1 MSERRRSL
9 FVLLIVLGLIAGS
22 LYVISKK
29 DTKLGLD
36 LQGGVQLIYEGQ
48 PTAQQPT
55 VTQEALQRSLEIMRE
70 RVDAFGVAE
79 PELLQTGDTQIEV
92 NLPGV
97 EDAER
102 AAQQV
107 GSTAQLFFYDWEAN
121 ILDENCQT
129 DPDENANNRQAITG
143 FYNAVKQASECDP
156 QADGNNNAAD
166 APRFYAFNK
175 ETKQAYNNG
184 APSDSREAALEDLSD
199 EERANAEVLE
209 VPEGILVV
217 RDQKTSPDAPEP
229 DRYWVVQD
237 NPALAGTDIRNPEQ
251 NFDPQ
256 RQPNVQFEFTD
267 DGGEALQQDHGGDR
281 AARRRQRA
289 ADRRRPQRLPALR
302 DRARRRA
309 GLGALHQLR
318 REPGRDRRRT
328 SAEISGSFTI
338 PEAQDLARILE
349 IGALPIRLE
358 LVSRSQV
365 SASLGAQALDQG
377 LVAGLAGFAI
387 VALFLISFYRVLG
400 VIAVAAM
407 AIYGLYF
414 YALVLLIPI
423 VLTLP
428 GIAGLILTLGVAAD
442 ANIVIFERVKEEMR
456 GGRSVGQAISA
467 GYKKGLTAILDANI
481 VTVLVAFILFVLATA
496 GVRGF
501 ALTLGIGVMLSL
513 FTAVLATQ
521 AMLYALRGTALLRS
535 RAALGARDSKPL
547 RFDFMGKSRWFFAV
561 SGGILL
567 VCAMAIAISGLNFGI
582 DFEGGTRITA
592 PLEEA
597 ASVDQVRDALAPAG
611 LGDAEIQTV
620 ENEELGDNVIQISAE
635 ELSQGEV
642 DRVNDVLEDEFGLTD
657 DVSFESIGASFGEQ
671 VARTAIYAIIASLIV
686 VSIYITLRF
695 QWKFAVPVLI
705 ALMHDLLITGG
716 VYALVGRE
724 VTASTV
730 AALLTILGFSL
741 YDTIVVFDRI
751 RENIPRMPN
760 AAFSQIYNRSMSE
773 VIVRSLATSFC
784 AGLPILALM
793 LFGGETLQDFA
804 FALLIGTLSGTYS
817 SVFIAGPVLTYWK
830 EREPVYHAR
839 AERIRQQFGGE
850 IPAYAV
856 ATAGAPVDVAPKE
869 KARRSVT
876 QPLDPS
882 RGVSGAEFEEMVRD
896 LGVEDEQPRQPAAAG
911 SRPAGGRRARSR
923 AQSQDPAAQPPKDG
937 GETAPTSRRSPATGA
952 TGGRADGRARLG
964 HDGPRALA
972 LHDLP
977 ARSLLGRDRR
987 RVPRRRAGFADLRLR
1002 DPRLQRPRRGRHER
1016 AQRARG
1022 DPRRPARHGR
1032 RVLVRPAPGTRA
1044 PGLLGAGPRR
1054 HHDPVRGRRRR
1065 RPRRLRGARALAR

>member
-9 FVLLIVLGLIAGS
+9 LVLLVVIGLIAGS
-22 LYVISKK
+22 VYAISTR

-55 VTQEALQRSLEIMRE
+55 VTQEALDRSLDIMRD

-79 PELLQTGDTQIEV
+79 PELLLAGENQIEV
-92 NLPGV
+92 NLPGE

-121 ILDENCQT
+121 ILDEQCRT
-129 DPDENANNRQAITG
+129 DPDENANARQPVTG
-143 FYNAVKQASECDP
+143 FYNAVQQASKCDP

-175 ETKQAYNNG
+175 VTKQPFNDG
-184 APSDSREAALEDLSD
+184 QPSESRAVALEDLDD
-199 EERANAEVLE
+199 EQRKNAQVFE

-217 RDQKTSPDAPEP
+217 RDEKPSADAPDP
-229 DRYWVVQD
+229 DRYWVIQD
-237 NPALAGTDIRNPEQ
+237 NPALSGTDIKNPEQ
-251 NFDPQ
+251 DFEPST
-256 RQPNVQFEFTD
+256 REPIVRFEFTD
-267 DGGEALQQDHGGDR
+267 EGGNAFERITANIAERGLDNALPGDNPINGSQHFAIVLDDELVSAPYINYQEYPQGIDGET
-281 AARRRQRA
+281 
-289 ADRRRPQRLPALR
+289 
-302 DRARRRA
+302 
-309 GLGALHQLR
+309 GAQ
-318 REPGRDRRRT
+318 
-328 SAEISGSFTI
+328 ISGSFTI
-338 PEAQDLARILE
+338 SSAQDLARILE

-365 SASLGAQALDQG
+365 SATLGQQALDQG

-387 VALFLISFYRVLG
+387 VALFLITFYRVLG
-400 VIAVAAM
+400 VIAVLAM

-414 YALVLLIPI
+414 FALVKLIPI

-456 GGRSVGQAISA
+456 GGRSVAQAISA
-467 GYKKGLTAILDANI
+467 GYKKGLTAIMDANI

-501 ALTLGIGVMLSL
+501 ALTLGIGVILSL

-535 RAALGARDSKPL
+535 RAALGARDPKPIK
-547 RFDFMGKSRWFFAV
+547 FDFMGRSKAFFAV
-561 SGGILL
+561 SGTILL
-567 VCAMAIAISGLNFGI
+567 ICALAIAISGLNFGI
-582 DFEGGTRITA
+582 DFKGGTRITA

-597 ASVDQVRDALAPAG
+597 ASVDQVRDALAPVG
-611 LGDAEIQTV
+611 LADAEIQTID
-620 ENEELGDNVIQISAE
+620 NPDLGQNVVQISAE
-635 ELSQGEV
+635 ELEPAQV
-642 DRVNDVLEDEFGLTD
+642 DQVENALQQEFGFAD
-657 DVSFESIGASFGEQ
+657 DPSTESIGASFGQ
-671 VARTAIYAIIASLIV
+671 SVAQSAIYAIIASLIV

-784 AGLPILALM
+784 AGLPILALL

-830 EREPVYHAR
+830 SREPVYHAR
-839 AERIRQQFGGE
+839 EERIRREFGGVV
-850 IPAYAV
+850 PAYAV

-869 KARRSVT
+869 RRKRSLT
-876 QPLDPS
+876 TPPDPS
-882 RGVSGAEFEEMVRD
+882 RGVSSEEFEEMVRD
-896 LGVEDEQPRQPAAAG
+896 LGVDEEPQPAAATRSAG
-911 SRPAGGRRARSR
+911 RPAGGRRARSR
-923 AQSQDPAAQPPKDG
+923 AERDGEQPPEGDG
-937 GETAPTSRRSPATGA
+937 
-952 TGGRADGRARLG
+952 ADKPKK
-964 HDGPRALA
+964 PRN
-972 LHDLP
+972 
-977 ARSLLGRDRR
+977 R
-987 RVPRRRAGFADLRLR
+987 
-1002 DPRLQRPRRGRHER
+1002 
-1016 AQRARG
+1016 
-1022 DPRRPARHGR
+1022 RHGR
-1032 RVLVRPAPGTRA
+1032 
-1044 PGLLGAGPRR
+1044 PR
-1054 HHDPVRGRRRR
+1054 
-1065 RPRRLRGARALAR
+1065 

>member
-22 LYVISKK
+22 VYAVSKK
-29 DTKLGLD
+29 ETRLGLD
-36 LQGGVQLIYEGQ
+36 LQGGVQLIYEGK

-55 VTQEALQRSLEIMRE
+55 VTSEALQRSLDIMRD
-70 RVDAFGVAE
+70 RVDAFGVSE
-79 PELLQTGDTQIEV
+79 PELLQSGDRQIEV

-102 AAQQV
+102 AAAQV

-121 ILDENCQT
+121 ILDEDCRT
-129 DPDENANNRQAITG
+129 DPDENSNNRTAITG
-143 FYNAVKQASECDP
+143 FYRAVQQAAKCDAKP
-156 QADGNNNAAD
+156 DGNNNAAD

-175 ETKQAYNNG
+175 TTKQPFNNG
-184 APSDSREAALEDLSD
+184 APSESRNAATADLEDD
-199 EERANAEVLE
+199 DKANAEVVE

-217 RDQKTSPDAPEP
+217 RDQKPEADAPEP
-229 DRYWVVQD
+229 DRFWVIED
-237 NPALAGTDIRNPEQ
+237 NPALSGTDIKNPEQ
-251 NFDPQ
+251 NFDET
-256 RQPNVQFEFTD
+256 RQPVVTFNFTD
-267 DGGEALQQDHGGDR
+267 KGREAFQSITAAIAERGLDNSLPTDDPQLASQHFAIVLDDELISAPYINYRENPEGIDGST
-281 AARRRQRA
+281 
-289 ADRRRPQRLPALR
+289 
-302 DRARRRA
+302 
-309 GLGALHQLR
+309 GAQ
-318 REPGRDRRRT
+318 
-328 SAEISGSFTI
+328 ISGSFTI

-377 LVAGLAGFAI
+377 LRAGLAGFAI
-387 VALFLISFYRVLG
+387 VGLFLIVFYRVLG
-400 VIAVAAM
+400 LIAVTAM
-407 AIYGLYF
+407 AIYALYF
-414 YALVLLIPI
+414 YAIVKLIPI
-423 VLTLP
+423 TLTLP

-467 GYKKGLTAILDANI
+467 GYKKGLTAIMDANI
-481 VTVLVAFILFVLATA
+481 VTVLVAFILFVLASA

-501 ALTLGIGVMLSL
+501 ALTLAVGVIISL

-521 AMLYALRGTALLRS
+521 AMLYALRGTRVLRS
-535 RAALGARDSKPL
+535 RAALGARDSKPV
-547 RFDFMGKSRWFFAV
+547 RFDFMGKSRWFFSV
-561 SGGILL
+561 SGLILL
-567 VCAMAIAISGLNFGI
+567 ICALAIAISGLNFGI

-592 PLEEA
+592 PLERSATIE
-597 ASVDQVRDALAPAG
+597 QVRDALGPVG

-620 ENEELGDNVIQISAE
+620 DNAELGENVMQISAE
-635 ELSQGEV
+635 QLSQPEV
-642 DRVNDVLEDEFGLTD
+642 DRVNDVLDERFSPTD
-657 DVSFESIGASFGEQ
+657 DVSFESIGASFGES
-671 VARTAIYAIIASLIV
+671 VATKAIYAIIASLFV
-686 VSIYITLRF
+686 VSVYLTLRF

-784 AGLPILALM
+784 AGLPILALL

-804 FALLIGTLSGTYS
+804 FALLVGTLSGTYS

-839 AERIRQQFGGE
+839 GERIRQQFGGV

-869 KARRSVT
+869 TRRRVT
-876 QPLDPS
+876 QPADPA
-882 RGVSGAEFEEMVRD
+882 RGVSAQEFEEMVRD
-896 LGVEDEQPRQPAAAG
+896 LGVEEAEQRQPAAARAG

-923 AQSQDPAAQPPKDG
+923 AQSQDPPAQQPPKDG
-937 GETAPTSRRSPATGA
+937 SGGA
-952 TGGRADGRARLG
+952 DKPKK
-964 HDGPRALA
+964 PRN
-972 LHDLP
+972 
-977 ARSLLGRDRR
+977 R
-987 RVPRRRAGFADLRLR
+987 
-1002 DPRLQRPRRGRHER
+1002 
-1016 AQRARG
+1016 
-1022 DPRRPARHGR
+1022 RHGR
-1032 RVLVRPAPGTRA
+1032 
-1044 PGLLGAGPRR
+1044 PR
-1054 HHDPVRGRRRR
+1054 
-1065 RPRRLRGARALAR
+1065 